1 MTGAT
6 TALPHSHGCTLA
18 LPRASFPPFTSLM
31 WKHALRVQEQVWDR
45 ERDALE
51 SLLHNRTHTHMN
63 SPQPSS
69 YTSIKPCKNNTSP
82 SLQRDFHT
90 HKAPR
95 SVKLSNCATG
105 HVHAS
110 LPTAF
115 PTDPLIRG
123 KACHTGKVGRL
134 RRSPGAERSSRKRL
148 KGGSFGDLGIGFWS
162 AWSLVL
168 CHFRLWPK
176 ADRLEEKRNL
186 QSSFNACVFLFIY
199 LISFATA
206 KRDFSL
212 LIFISTNKL
221 TGQQSET
228 RPCKCCSFHKQNEKN
243 APEKSADEC
252 ESGLTVLMF
261 MSLHSKSF

>member
-18 LPRASFPPFTSLM
+18 LPRASFPPFTSSM

-63 SPQPSS
+63 SPQASS

-82 SLQRDFHT
+82 SLQRDLHT

-168 CHFRLWPK
+168 CHFRL
-176 ADRLEEKRNL
+176 
-186 QSSFNACVFLFIY
+186 
-199 LISFATA
+199 
-206 KRDFSL
+206 
-212 LIFISTNKL
+212 
-221 TGQQSET
+221 
-228 RPCKCCSFHKQNEKN
+228 
-243 APEKSADEC
+243 
-252 ESGLTVLMF
+252 
-261 MSLHSKSF
+261 